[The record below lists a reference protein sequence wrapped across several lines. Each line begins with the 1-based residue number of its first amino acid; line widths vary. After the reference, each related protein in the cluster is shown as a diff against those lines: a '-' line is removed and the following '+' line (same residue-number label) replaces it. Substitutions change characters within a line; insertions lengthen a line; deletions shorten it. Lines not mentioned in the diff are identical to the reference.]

1 MKIKNVEYKVT
12 LDDFEH
18 RLLVS
23 CINAARNVCLEQ
35 GKEIANLD
43 ELLIKVIEAPS
54 KKVRVRIRKMNLFI
68 ALAFGGKDITIT

>member
-1 MKIKNVEYKVT
+1 MKIKDVEHKAIF
-12 LDDFEH
+12 DDFEH

-54 KKVRVRIRKMNLFI
+54 KKVRVRI
-68 ALAFGGKDITIT
+68 

>member
-1 MKIKNVEYKVT
+1 MKIKDVEYKVT

-23 CINAARNVCLEQ
+23 CINAARDVYLEQ
-35 GKEIANLD
+35 DKETVDLD

-54 KKVRVRIRKMNLFI
+54 KKVRVRI
-68 ALAFGGKDITIT
+68 